1 MKRIKIED
9 PGKTPSFIGSWN
21 IEPLEI
27 CDDLIKFFER
37 NPQLHEEGKT
47 FQGVNKKFKKSTD
60 LPISPHHL
68 EEVEYSSAKRYVN
81 SLFECYEDY
90 LKQWPFLKRAETLDI
105 GSFNI
110 QRYHKGEHFNRL
122 HTERFSLANSF
133 RLLAWMTYLND
144 VEAGGTTYFQNY
156 DLKIYPK
163 KILLKKLQITLIN
176 FFLIEINEI
185 YYFRMW
191 KFNGCTKTRR
201 FFWKL

>member
-163 KILLKKLQITLIN
+163 KGKTLIWPVEWTHAHRGN
-176 FFLIEINEI
+176 AVIRGEKYIITGWMHFPS
-185 YYFRMW
+185 
-191 KFNGCTKTRR
+191 
-201 FFWKL
+201 